1 MKTLNSKLKTLNSK
15 TKTPRVLVFAGYG
28 LNSEEEAAYG
38 FTLAGAKADIVHL
51 NDVIDGRVK
60 LKDYHILAFPGG
72 FAYGDDT
79 GAGKAYGNRI
89 KNHLMPD
96 LMKFIAERKLVIGIC
111 TGFQILAHAGLLPGA
126 VTFNDSNRYS
136 DRWVDMKVEGESPW
150 LKGVSTISCPIAH
163 GEGKFYADSAT
174 LAKLKK
180 EKAVALR
187 YMKGETATYQDL
199 PANPNGSIGNI
210 AGILAHE
217 GRVFGLMPHPDRALF
232 SHQLPNWPL
241 TKEKAKR
248 ASPRRSLAEE
258 GPGVQIFRNGVNYFS
273 KPKIR

>member
-1 MKTLNSKLKTLNSK
+1 MKKKN
-15 TKTPRVLVFAGYG
+15 TKQVRVLVFAGYG
-28 LNSEEEAAYG
+28 LNCEEEAAYG

-51 NDVIDGRVK
+51 NDVIDHRVK

-79 GAGKAYGNRI
+79 GAGKAYGNRV

-96 LMKFIAERKLVIGIC
+96 LQKFIADGKLIIGIC
-111 TGFQILAHAGLLPGA
+111 NGFQILAHAGLLPGA

-136 DRWVDMKVEGESPW
+136 DRWVDMKVEGASPW
-150 LKGVSTISCPIAH
+150 LTGIKTISCPIAH
-163 GEGKFYADSAT
+163 GEGKFYADKAT

-187 YMKGETATYQDL
+187 YVKGETATYQDL
-199 PANPNGSIGNI
+199 PANPNGSIDNI
-210 AGILAHE
+210 AGILAYE

-232 SHQLPNWPL
+232 THQLPNWPL

-248 ASPRRSLAEE
+248 KGTKLPEL
-258 GPGVQIFRNGVNYFS
+258 GPGVQIFKNGVAYF
-273 KPKIR
+273 KK